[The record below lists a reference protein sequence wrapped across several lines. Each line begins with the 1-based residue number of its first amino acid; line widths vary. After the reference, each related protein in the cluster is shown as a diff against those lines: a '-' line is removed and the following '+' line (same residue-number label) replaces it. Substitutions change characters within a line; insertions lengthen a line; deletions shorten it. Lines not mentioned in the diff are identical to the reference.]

1 MAAIRDTGSQPR
13 LRVLRHEA
21 LSPAANMAI
30 DDALL
35 EAACRPRDY
44 TVRFYRWLRPT
55 VSLGYAQS
63 WRTGYVPKVARRY
76 GMSIVRRRTG
86 GRAVLHAGEL
96 TYSVVGDTEEGPLA
110 GGIQATYAAIAEGM
124 VAGFAALGISAQV
137 VRNRGRRE
145 RAEPGA
151 CFASRALNELVAGG
165 GKLVGSAQRRAAG
178 RALQHGSILLE
189 RPDPLAWQVL
199 GSSGP
204 AAAEGSIGLYQLMR
218 PRPSLRQLTGVLAAG
233 LAARLAVPLVD
244 GALSGREL
252 REARRRAVRYA
263 DPEFTHRR

>member
-1 MAAIRDTGSQPR
+1 
-13 LRVLRHEA
+13 
-21 LSPAANMAI
+21 MAI

-35 EAACRPRDY
+35 EAPARPEDY

-55 VSLGYAQS
+55 VSLGYTQS
-63 WRTGYVPKVARRY
+63 WRSGYMPDIARRY

-96 TYSVVGDTEEGPLA
+96 TYSVVGDAEDGPLA
-110 GGIQATYAAIAEGM
+110 GGIQATYSAIAEGL
-124 VAGFAALGISAQV
+124 VAGFALMGIRAEI
-137 VRNRGRRE
+137 VRSRGRRE

-165 GKLVGSAQRRAAG
+165 GKLVGSAQRRARG

-189 RPDPLAWQVL
+189 RPDPDAWAVL

-204 AAAEGSIGLYQLMR
+204 AAAADSIGLYQLLGSR
-218 PRPSLRQLTGVLAAG
+218 PGLRRLSGILARG
-233 LAARLAVPLVD
+233 LAARLHVPAVD
-244 GALSGREL
+244 GVMTGREV
-252 REARRRAVRYA
+252 REARGRAAMYA
-263 DPEFTHRR
+263 DPGFTRRR

>member
-1 MAAIRDTGSQPR
+1 VATQAR
-13 LRVLRHEA
+13 LRVLRHEP

-35 EAACRPRDY
+35 ESPTRPEDY
-44 TVRFYRWLRPT
+44 TLRFYRWLRPT

-63 WRTGYVPKVARRY
+63 WRSGYVPEIAQRY

-96 TYSVVGDTEEGPLA
+96 TYSVVGDAEEGPLA
-110 GGIQATYAAIAEGM
+110 GGIQATYAAIAEGL
-124 VAGFAALGISAQV
+124 VAGFALMGIRAEI
-137 VRNRGRRE
+137 VRSRGRRD

-165 GKLVGSAQRRAAG
+165 GKLVGSAQRRARG

-189 RPDPLAWQVL
+189 RPDPRAWRVL

-204 AAAEGSIGLYQLMR
+204 GAAADAIGLFQLLGS
-218 PRPSLRQLTGVLAAG
+218 RPSLRCLSGVLAAG
-233 LAARLAVPLVD
+233 LGERLEVPVADSVLTC
-244 GALSGREL
+244 REV
-252 REARRRAVRYA
+252 REARRRASTYA
-263 DPEFTHRR
+263 DPGFTRRR